1 MDAGLNSL
9 AGKFTETLP
18 DREDLGEEEIG
29 NYYVDTNGD
38 LVRWDGSKF
47 LYISDAGFADKKK
60 KK

>member
-1 MDAGLNSL
+1 MKEELRLEMIL
-9 AGKFTETLP
+9 ATYRDKL
-18 DREDLGEEEIG
+18 EDLGEEEIG